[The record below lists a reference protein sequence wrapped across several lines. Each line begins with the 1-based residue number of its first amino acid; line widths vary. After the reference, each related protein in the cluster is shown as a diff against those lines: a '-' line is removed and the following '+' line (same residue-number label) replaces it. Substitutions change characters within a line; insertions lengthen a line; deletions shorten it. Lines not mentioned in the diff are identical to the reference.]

1 MLGNLRSTE
10 TELEPMTIKKEEEDK
25 KELEDS
31 ENTSKLRQTAY

>member
-1 MLGNLRSTE
+1 MLNNLRFTE

-25 KELEDS
+25 KKFEDS